1 MDESEGDYD
10 AYDLSEFSAA
20 DFAHI
25 DSAPGCGL
33 GRVDSETSG
42 SGGPQIAVALE
53 RAADESVV
61 VKVAVGGVGTGG
73 GREDS
78 DDAVGPAEVRNA
90 DGSDG
95 GKGKSGRHPFKAA
108 NRRSP
113 YEMHR
118 SRGALMSVSDLVGPA
133 WYVLVFF
140 GGRAVLNERSCS
152 APHKRCEVQ
161 FDYGLRQGRSLA
173 LADRPDS
180 FVSAKG
186 KVIAV
191 EKKVAEVNENVLEH
205 GRVRILFFT
214 ILCVPLLTDFPPLTG
229 NSSLFTRY
237 WKANYTQNR
246 LPSHLIRMKS
256 TGQYGITFHLTAFL
270 RLADQLP
277 FSVLLT
283 C

>member
-1 MDESEGDYD
+1 MDDTEGDYD

-42 SGGPQIAVALE
+42 SGGPQIVVALE

-61 VKVAVGGVGTGG
+61 VKVAVGGVGTDGG
-73 GREDS
+73 SEDS
-78 DDAVGPAEVRNA
+78 DDAVGAAQVRNA

-95 GKGKSGRHPFKAA
+95 GKGKSGRRSFKAA

-140 GGRAVLNERSCS
+140 GDDSER
-152 APHKRCEVQ
+152 
-161 FDYGLRQGRSLA
+161 F
-173 LADRPDS
+173 
-180 FVSAKG
+180 
-186 KVIAV
+186 
-191 EKKVAEVNENVLEH
+191 
-205 GRVRILFFT
+205 
-214 ILCVPLLTDFPPLTG
+214 
-229 NSSLFTRY
+229 
-237 WKANYTQNR
+237 
-246 LPSHLIRMKS
+246 
-256 TGQYGITFHLTAFL
+256 
-270 RLADQLP
+270 
-277 FSVLLT
+277 
-283 C
+283 